1 MRGAKVPGMFSWKKL
16 ASGKWEDAWVER
28 LCFLGPERLAIVALA
43 GKKTIRIEA
52 YGLTQKEARDLVKQF
67 GGAAKELKDSAALHQ
82 KLAVRKPIAI
92 RNRLL
97 VVSSNSQK
105 LACEKASPKRIVI
118 AIPAAMAFGT
128 GEHATTAGCLRFL
141 TDIAAEQ
148 NGDSWEMLDL
158 GTGSGILAIAG
169 KALGAKRVD
178 AFDFDPHAVRTTREN
193 LELNAIKGVIVKK
206 GDVTKWDPP
215 RQWDLV
221 AANLFSEVLIQSSAT
236 IAKATRPGG
245 RLIFSGVLR
254 EQEEETLK
262 AFRKAGFKVESV
274 VRKGKWVAALARKTR
289 P

>member
-1 MRGAKVPGMFSWKKL
+1 MLTWKKL
-16 ASGKWEDAWVER
+16 ASSKWEDAWVER
-28 LCFLGPERLAIVALA
+28 LSFLGPERLAITALA

-52 YGLTQKEARDLVKQF
+52 YALTERESRDLVKQF
-67 GGAAKELKDSAALHQ
+67 GGTARKLKGAGLLSPKQ
-82 KLAVRKPIAI
+82 EPRKPISI
-92 RNRLL
+92 RSRLL
-97 VVSSNSQK
+97 VVSSKAEK
-105 LACEKASPKRIVI
+105 LAAEKAFPKRSIV

-141 TDIAAEQ
+141 ADIAAEL
-148 NGDSWEMLDL
+148 GGSPWEMLDL

-193 LELNAIKGVIVKK
+193 IELNEVKGVVVKK
-206 GDVTKWDPP
+206 GDVTQWDPP

-221 AANLFSEVLIQSSAT
+221 AANLFSEVLIRSAST

-254 EQEEETLK
+254 EQEEETVK
-262 AFRKAGFKVESV
+262 AFNKVGFKVEAV
-274 VRKGKWVAALARKTR
+274 ARKGKWVAALAKAKG
-289 P
+289 